1 MPLGS
6 ARRAHRSYHSRILQ
20 QCSAVQCSAG
30 EPTCSLSCSSTATAD
45 VLPRSLGRGAKPTLC
60 VRCGIQ
66 THDMV
71 SAEYDAD
78 ESWACDCAAH
88 ATAHC
93 RLRLQ
98 RRAHSMG
105 APPRP
110 MPRAVCRALSAARS
124 LAALVCCISS
134 AVCCR
139 LHAASALYP
148 VRHPRHPD
156 AQLHPTVRKPTAR
169 YPMRHCKTVAAHVL
183 GELALELGD
192 PRVLAF
198 QERDQPLQHLS
209 DASAVPS
216 TVPSGRSHA
225 GPNLAVNAHT
235 LTCTDLRTQCPTL
248 PVVALLNVVRCA
260 VVNGVR
266 PVSYAP
272 CCTRVTQAHA
282 RIMPSAVAEGSS
294 DALCCNVF
302 YYVATDCT
310 TVRTYFS
317 ALHKGRTGTSART
330 MPSAIA
336 KGSSACK
343 AKLSSAGGPWR
354 AETHARKQANP
365 QACAHAHKRT

>member
-1 MPLGS
+1 
-6 ARRAHRSYHSRILQ
+6 
-20 QCSAVQCSAG
+20 
-30 EPTCSLSCSSTATAD
+30 
-45 VLPRSLGRGAKPTLC
+45 
-60 VRCGIQ
+60 
-66 THDMV
+66 
-71 SAEYDAD
+71 
-78 ESWACDCAAH
+78 
-88 ATAHC
+88 
-93 RLRLQ
+93 
-98 RRAHSMG
+98 
-105 APPRP
+105 
-110 MPRAVCRALSAARS
+110 
-124 LAALVCCISS
+124 
-134 AVCCR
+134 
-139 LHAASALYP
+139 
-148 VRHPRHPD
+148 
-156 AQLHPTVRKPTAR
+156 
-169 YPMRHCKTVAAHVL
+169 MRHCKTVAAHVL

-354 AETHARKQANP
+354 AETHARTQTNP
-365 QACAHAHKRT
+365 QACAHAHERT

>member
-1 MPLGS
+1 MGTRRVRLQG
-6 ARRAHRSYHSRILQ
+6 RAHAERRH
-20 QCSAVQCSAG
+20 
-30 EPTCSLSCSSTATAD
+30 
-45 VLPRSLGRGAKPTLC
+45 GR
-60 VRCGIQ
+60 
-66 THDMV
+66 
-71 SAEYDAD
+71 
-78 ESWACDCAAH
+78 
-88 ATAHC
+88 
-93 RLRLQ
+93 
-98 RRAHSMG
+98 
-105 APPRP
+105 
-110 MPRAVCRALSAARS
+110 CRALPATRNGARI
-124 LAALVCCISS
+124 LAACCMLVRLGVVGRMLPRRCIPYGIHGIPTHSRTPRYGS
-134 AVCCR
+134 PQHGIPCGI
-139 LHAASALYP
+139 
-148 VRHPRHPD
+148 VRM
-156 AQLHPTVRKPTAR
+156 LG
-169 YPMRHCKTVAAHVL
+169 AHVL

-198 QERDQPLQHLS
+198 QERDQSLQHLS

-354 AETHARKQANP
+354 AETHARTQANP
-365 QACAHAHKRT
+365 QACAHAHERT